1 VLPKINT
8 VPPPLVVFHHTG
20 KNTDST
26 GSCPRTRPW
35 DILLKRRPKPIK
47 VLVRGAVMLGAI
59 AKIAEQKIREDL
71 ERVPE
76 ELRMSYI
83 ILKNAGCPPP
93 EVALK
98 NEILQI
104 EDMLGHIKDEEEKYR
119 QIKKLNYLV
128 TKLNTM
134 RPRPVNFEENQRYYG
149 DIVNKI
155 SVKKK

>member
-1 VLPKINT
+1 
-8 VPPPLVVFHHTG
+8 
-20 KNTDST
+20 
-26 GSCPRTRPW
+26 
-35 DILLKRRPKPIK
+35 
-47 VLVRGAVMLGAI
+47 MLGAI
-59 AKIAEQKIREDL
+59 AKIAEQKIREAQERGEFDDLSCQGQPLDHSDL